1 MRYCVYDYPNTR
13 IIPDYRMWVTISA
26 WNYAKLDCT
35 SVDSGVGVHFFPSR
49 AESPPLAATT
59 PTREISWYH
68 VQIHVAK
75 KFLCNSLSPGTKR
88 SNYTVE
94 RCSSPSSQ
102 YAYLAVT

>member
-59 PTREISWYH
+59 PTREISWFH

-75 KFLCNSLSPGTKR
+75 KSTSVIQSVMEQSVLIVRLKGVPPFLANMPI
-88 SNYTVE
+88 
-94 RCSSPSSQ
+94 
-102 YAYLAVT
+102 